1 MDNYEVTNALYA
13 LCVEAGA
20 CTEPTEKK
28 SITRDSY
35 YGNPSYDDYPVIY
48 VSWEQAND
56 YCDWRGARLPTE
68 AEWEK
73 AVRGGLEGKL
83 YPWGD
88 QKPVAPGR
96 TIWAL
101 VGVKEI
107 PHQ

>member
-56 YCDWRGARLPTE
+56 
-68 AEWEK
+68 
-73 AVRGGLEGKL
+73 
-83 YPWGD
+83 
-88 QKPVAPGR
+88 
-96 TIWAL
+96 
-101 VGVKEI
+101 
-107 PHQ
+107 